1 MRVGGGAPV
10 RVGHTDRVSISS
22 DLNSTEAPSG
32 SAAARAAEGATD
44 QAPAGRRPRVGL
56 LGTGPWAHRTHAPA
70 LAAHAGSDFAGVW
83 GRRPE
88 VAAELA
94 HEYGVKVYE
103 DPDELF
109 AECDAVA
116 FALPPDVQAAMAVRA
131 AAAGCHLLLDKPVAT
146 TVDDA
151 RAVAEAVA
159 RHQVASVVFL
169 TLRFAEP
176 TASWVEEQAARSGWF
191 TAAAHWLGAVFP
203 PDGTPSAYADSPWRK
218 AKGGLWDVGP
228 HALSV
233 LIPVLG
239 DVTAVSAT
247 RGPSDV
253 VQLALRHASGAAST
267 AVLSLG
273 ARAAAGVGLELR
285 GAEGVHELPGW
296 SDVPGAYGRALD
308 ALLTAART
316 GVPDPRGAEFGARLT
331 EILAEAEAQLPT

>member
-1 MRVGGGAPV
+1 M
-10 RVGHTDRVSISS
+10 SILS
-22 DLNSTEAPSG
+22 DVNPAGDPAEGPAE
-32 SAAARAAEGATD
+32 RAAD

-70 LAAHAGSDFAGVW
+70 LAAHPGAEFAGVW

-88 VAAELA
+88 AAAELA
-94 HEYGVKVYE
+94 HAHGVKVYE
-103 DPDELF
+103 DPDALF
-109 AECDAVA
+109 ADCDVVA
-116 FALPPDVQAAMAVRA
+116 FALPPDVQAPLAVRA

-146 TVDDA
+146 TPGDA
-151 RAVAEAVA
+151 RAVADAV
-159 RHQVASVVFL
+159 RLHQVASVVFL

-176 TASWVEEQAARSGWF
+176 TAGWVREQAARPGWF

-203 PDGTPSAYADSPWRK
+203 PDGSPSAYADSPWRRS
-218 AKGGLWDVGP
+218 KGGLWDVGP

-233 LIPVLG
+233 LIPILG

-253 VQLALRHASGAAST
+253 VQLALRHSSGAAST

-273 ARAAAGVGLELR
+273 APQAAAGVGLQLR
-285 GAEGVHELPGW
+285 GTGGVYELPGW
-296 SDVPGAYGRALD
+296 SDVPAAYGRALD

-316 GVPDPRGAEFGARLT
+316 GVPDARGAEFGARLT
-331 EILAEAEAQLPT
+331 EILAEAEAQLPAE

>member
-1 MRVGGGAPV
+1 M
-10 RVGHTDRVSISS
+10 
-22 DLNSTEAPSG
+22 NSADERS
-32 SAAARAAEGATD
+32 AEGSG
-44 QAPAGRRPRVGL
+44 PVRPRVGL
-56 LGTGPWAHRTHAPA
+56 LGTGPWARRTHAPA
-70 LAAHAGSDFAGVW
+70 LAAHSGSVFAGVW

-88 VAAELA
+88 AAAALA
-94 HEYGVKVYE
+94 REHGVKVYE

-109 AECDAVA
+109 ADCDVVA
-116 FALPPDVQAAMAVRA
+116 FALPPDVQAPLAVRA

-146 TVDDA
+146 TVEDA
-151 RAVAEAVA
+151 RAVADAA
-159 RHQVASVVFL
+159 TRHGVASVVFL

-176 TASWVEEQAARSGWF
+176 TAGWVAEQAERTGWF
-191 TAAAHWLGAVFP
+191 TASAHWLGAVFP

-239 DVTAVSAT
+239 EVTAVTAA
-247 RGPSDV
+247 RGPSDL

-273 ARAAAGVGLELR
+273 APRAAAGVGLELR
-285 GAEGVHELPGW
+285 GAEGVFALPDW

-316 GVPDPRGAEFGARLT
+316 GVPDPRGALFGARLT
-331 EILAEAEAQLPT
+331 EILVEAEGQL

>member
-1 MRVGGGAPV
+1 
-10 RVGHTDRVSISS
+10 VSISY
-22 DLNSTEAPSG
+22 DLNASGGPSPDPSG
-32 SAAARAAEGATD
+32 T
-44 QAPAGRRPRVGL
+44 RRPRVGL
-56 LGTGPWAHRTHAPA
+56 LGTGPWARRTHAPA
-70 LAAHAGSDFAGVW
+70 LAAHTGSDFAGIW

-88 VAAELA
+88 AAAELA
-94 HEYGVKVYE
+94 AAHGVKVYE

-116 FALPPDVQAAMAVRA
+116 FALPPDVQAPLAVRA

-146 TVDDA
+146 TPAQA
-151 RAVAEAVA
+151 RAVADAVA
-159 RHQVASVVFL
+159 AHRVASVVFL

-176 TASWVEEQAARSGWF
+176 TAGWVLEQAQRPGWF
-191 TAAAHWLGAVFP
+191 TASAHWLGAVYP
-203 PDGTPSAYADSPWRK
+203 PDGAPSAYAESPWRR

-239 DVTAVSAT
+239 EVTGVTAA

-253 VQLALRHASGAAST
+253 VQLALRHASGASST

-273 ARAAAGVGLELR
+273 APRAAAGVGLELR
-285 GAEGVHELPGW
+285 GAEGVFALPGW

-308 ALLTAART
+308 ALFTAART

-331 EILAEAEAQLPT
+331 EILAEAEAQIGG

>member
-1 MRVGGGAPV
+1 MGQTG
-10 RVGHTDRVSISS
+10 RVSILS
-22 DLNSTEAPSG
+22 DVNSAGDPAE
-32 SAAARAAEGATD
+32 SAAD
-44 QAPAGRRPRVGL
+44 QSSAGRRPRVGL
-56 LGTGPWAHRTHAPA
+56 LGTGPWAHHTHAPA

-88 VAAELA
+88 AAAELA
-94 HEYGVKVYE
+94 RAHGVKVYE
-103 DPDELF
+103 DPDALF
-109 AECDAVA
+109 ADCDAVA
-116 FALPPDVQAAMAVRA
+116 FALPPDVQAPLAVRA

-146 TVDDA
+146 TVEDA
-151 RAVAEAVA
+151 RAVADAA
-159 RHQVASVVFL
+159 RRHQVASVVFL

-176 TASWVEEQAARSGWF
+176 TCGWVAEQVGRSGWF

-203 PDGTPSAYADSPWRK
+203 PDGAPSQYADSPWRK

-233 LIPVLG
+233 LIPILG

-273 ARAAAGVGLELR
+273 APKAAAGVGLQLR
-285 GAEGVHELPGW
+285 GAEGVYELPDW
-296 SDVPGAYGRALD
+296 TDVPDAYGRALD

-316 GVPDPRGAEFGARLT
+316 GVPDARDAEFGARLT
-331 EILAEAEAQLPT
+331 QILAEAESQLPTD

>member
-1 MRVGGGAPV
+1 M
-10 RVGHTDRVSISS
+10 
-22 DLNSTEAPSG
+22 NSAGDAADEAASRP
-32 SAAARAAEGATD
+32 
-44 QAPAGRRPRVGL
+44 RPRVGL

-70 LAAHAGSDFAGVW
+70 LAAHPGSEFVGVW

-88 VAAELA
+88 AAAELA
-94 HEYGVKVYE
+94 GVHGVKVYE
-103 DPDELF
+103 DPDALF
-109 AECDAVA
+109 ADCDAVA
-116 FALPPDVQAAMAVRA
+116 FALPPDVQAPLAVRA

-146 TVDDA
+146 TAEDA
-151 RAVAEAVA
+151 RAVAAAVA
-159 RHQVASVVFL
+159 EHRVASVVFL

-176 TASWVEEQAARSGWF
+176 TAGWVEEQAGRGGWF

-239 DVTAVSAT
+239 DVVSVSAT
-247 RGPSDV
+247 PGPSDV

-273 ARAAAGVGLELR
+273 APRAAAGVGLELR
-285 GAEGVHELPGW
+285 GADGVFALPDW

-308 ALLTAART
+308 ALLAAART
-316 GVPDPRGAEFGARLT
+316 GVPDPRGADFGARLT
-331 EILAEAEAQLPT
+331 EILAQAEAQLPG

>member
-1 MRVGGGAPV
+1 M
-10 RVGHTDRVSISS
+10 
-22 DLNSTEAPSG
+22 NSAGDPAE
-32 SAAARAAEGATD
+32 SAAETPVTSAATG
-44 QAPAGRRPRVGL
+44 PRPRVGL

-70 LAAHAGSDFAGVW
+70 LAAHAGTEFAGVW

-88 VAAELA
+88 AAADLA
-94 HEYGVKVYE
+94 QEYGVKVYE

-109 AECDAVA
+109 ADCDAVA
-116 FALPPDVQAAMAVRA
+116 FALPPDIQAPLAVRA

-146 TVDDA
+146 TVEDA
-151 RAVAEAVA
+151 RAVADAAV
-159 RHQVASVVFL
+159 RHQVASVVFF

-176 TASWVEEQAARSGWF
+176 TADWVTEQAARPGWF

-233 LIPVLG
+233 LIPILG

-273 ARAAAGVGLELR
+273 APKAAAGVGLELR
-285 GAEGVHELPGW
+285 GTEGVHALPGW

-331 EILAEAEAQLPT
+331 EILAEAEAQLPA

>member
-1 MRVGGGAPV
+1 MNSAGG
-10 RVGHTDRVSISS
+10 SS
-22 DLNSTEAPSG
+22 VD
-32 SAAARAAEGATD
+32 AAES
-44 QAPAGRRPRVGL
+44 PRPRVGL
-56 LGTGPWAHRTHAPA
+56 LGTGPWAQRTHAPA
-70 LAAHAGSDFAGVW
+70 LAAHAGSDFVGVW

-88 VAAELA
+88 AAAELA
-94 HEYGVKVYE
+94 RAHGVKVYE

-109 AECDAVA
+109 ADCDVVA
-116 FALPPDVQAAMAVRA
+116 FALPPDVQAPLAVRA

-146 TVDDA
+146 TVEDA
-151 RAVAEAVA
+151 SAVAAAAVE
-159 RHQVASVVFL
+159 HEVASVVFL
-169 TLRFAEP
+169 TLRFAQP
-176 TASWVEEQAARSGWF
+176 TAGWVEEQTGRSGWF
-191 TAAAHWLGAVFP
+191 TASAHWLGALYP
-203 PDGTPSAYADSPWRK
+203 PDGAPGGHPDSPWRK

-273 ARAAAGVGLELR
+273 APRAAAGVGLELR
-285 GAEGVHELPGW
+285 GAEGIFELPEW

-308 ALLTAART
+308 ALLAAART
-316 GVPDPRGAEFGARLT
+316 GEPDARDAGFGLRLT
-331 EILAEAEAQLPT
+331 EILAEAERQLGA

>member
-1 MRVGGGAPV
+1 MAG
-10 RVGHTDRVSISS
+10 
-22 DLNSTEAPSG
+22 
-32 SAAARAAEGATD
+32 
-44 QAPAGRRPRVGL
+44 QASAGRRPRIGL

-70 LAAHAGSDFAGVW
+70 LAAHAGVEFAGVW

-88 VAAELA
+88 AAAELA

-103 DPDELF
+103 DPDALF
-109 AECDAVA
+109 ADCDAVA
-116 FALPPDVQAAMAVRA
+116 FALPPDIQAPLAVRA

-146 TVDDA
+146 TVEAA
-151 RAVAEAVA
+151 RSVADAVA
-159 RHQVASVVFL
+159 RHRVASVVFL

-176 TASWVEEQAARSGWF
+176 TAGWVEEQAARSGWF

-218 AKGGLWDVGP
+218 TKGGLWDVGP

-233 LIPVLG
+233 LIPILG
-239 DVTAVSAT
+239 EVTAVSAT
-247 RGPSDV
+247 PGPSDV

-273 ARAAAGVGLELR
+273 APREAAGVGLELR
-285 GAEGVHELPGW
+285 GAEGVYALPGW

-308 ALLTAART
+308 ALLDAART
-316 GVPDPRGAEFGARLT
+316 GVPDSRGAEFGARLT
-331 EILAEAEAQLPT
+331 EILAQAQEQLPAE